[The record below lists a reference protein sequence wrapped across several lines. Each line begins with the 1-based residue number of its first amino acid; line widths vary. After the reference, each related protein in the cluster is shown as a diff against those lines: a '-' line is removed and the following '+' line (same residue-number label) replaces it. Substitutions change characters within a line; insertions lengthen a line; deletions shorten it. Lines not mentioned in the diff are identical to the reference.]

1 MRKITAS
8 RTVGLGVVSAVGV
21 LALAA
26 CSSSSPSSGSGA
38 ANAVNAAN
46 ATTAANV
53 SAPATQ
59 APATSAPP
67 TTQAAA
73 ATAPDPC
80 QMVTNAEASA
90 LAGASFGPGKKSN
103 GGSDC
108 TYSSPTLR
116 LVSVQAA
123 RANSAAEAQ
132 AYWAQEQ
139 AKLPDLMQREAQAP
153 AAVHLTIKVT
163 PLSGFGDRAALIS
176 GSATLQGI
184 TLAVNG
190 MYLLKGATFVGF
202 EAMAFNH
209 PAPTTAAVEAQAKT
223 VLGRM

>member
-38 ANAVNAAN
+38 ANAAN
-46 ATTAANV
+46 ATTAASV
-53 SAPATQ
+53 SAPPTQ

-80 QMVTNAEASA
+80 QMVTGTEASA

-176 GSATLQGI
+176 GSATLEGM

-202 EAMAFNH
+202 EAMAINH